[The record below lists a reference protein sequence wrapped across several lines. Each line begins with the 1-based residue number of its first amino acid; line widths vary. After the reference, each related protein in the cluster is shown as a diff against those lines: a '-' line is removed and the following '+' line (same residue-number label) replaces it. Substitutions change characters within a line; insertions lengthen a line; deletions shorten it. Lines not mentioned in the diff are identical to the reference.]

1 MKIVTAIDSF
11 KGSMTS
17 MEAGLAVTEGV
28 HRVDSDVDVQIR
40 PLADGGEGTVE
51 ALVAGMNGMKQE
63 IQVTG
68 PLGTLVVCEYG
79 IIESSKTAVIE
90 MAGAAGIT
98 LVPDEKKNPLYTT
111 TYGVGEVIKDAIGK
125 GCRRFIIGIGG
136 SATNDGGI
144 GVLQALGGELLDK
157 SGKQVPFGA
166 EGVEKLASISCKNL
180 LPQLKECSFR
190 IACDVDNPLYGEKGC
205 SYIFGP
211 QKGATPEMVELMDG
225 WMENY
230 AKITEEY
237 FADSKTQLGKFN
249 YDPNYPGC
257 GAAGGLGFA
266 FRTFL
271 HGKLEPGISIV
282 LEEIGIENQIKNADI
297 VITGEGRLDGQTV
310 MGKAPIGIARLA
322 KKYGKP
328 VLAFSGSVT
337 EDAASCNEAGIDAF
351 FSILRQVT
359 TLEEAMDPQTAQKNM
374 ESAVEQV
381 FRVIRL
387 KERNW

>member
-1 MKIVTAIDSF
+1 M
-11 KGSMTS
+11 
-17 MEAGLAVTEGV
+17 
-28 HRVDSDVDVQIR
+28 
-40 PLADGGEGTVE
+40 
-51 ALVAGMNGMKQE
+51 
-63 IQVTG
+63 
-68 PLGTLVVCEYG
+68 
-79 IIESSKTAVIE
+79 
-90 MAGAAGIT
+90 
-98 LVPDEKKNPLYTT
+98 
-111 TYGVGEVIKDAIGK
+111 
-125 GCRRFIIGIGG
+125 
-136 SATNDGGI
+136 
-144 GVLQALGGELLDK
+144 LQALGGELLDK

-166 EGVEKLASISCKNL
+166 EGVEKLASISLQKFASGIKRMQ
-180 LPQLKECSFR
+180 LP
-190 IACDVDNPLYGEKGC
+190 PLPVTWTTLYMGKKAA

-351 FSILRQVT
+351 FPILRQVT

>member
-1 MKIVTAIDSF
+1 MLNVVAIM
-11 KGSMTS
+11 G
-17 MEAGLAVTEGV
+17 
-28 HRVDSDVDVQIR
+28 R
-40 PLADGGEGTVE
+40 
-51 ALVAGMNGMKQE
+51 LVADPELRTTPQ
-63 IQVTG
+63 
-68 PLGTLVVCEYG
+68 GTNV
-79 IIESSKTAVIE
+79 
-90 MAGAAGIT
+90 
-98 LVPDEKKNPLYTT
+98 
-111 TYGVGEVIKDAIGK
+111 
-125 GCRRFIIGIGG
+125 
-136 SATNDGGI
+136 
-144 GVLQALGGELLDK
+144 
-157 SGKQVPFGA
+157 
-166 EGVEKLASISCKNL
+166 
-180 LPQLKECSFR
+180 CSFR
-190 IACDVDNPLYGEKGC
+190 IACDVDNPLYGGKGC

-351 FSILRQVT
+351 FPILRQVT

>member
-68 PLGTLVVCEYG
+68 PLGTPVVCEYG

-180 LPQLKECSFR
+180 LPELKECSFR

-351 FSILRQVT
+351 FPILRQVT

>member
-1 MKIVTAIDSF
+1 
-11 KGSMTS
+11 
-17 MEAGLAVTEGV
+17 
-28 HRVDSDVDVQIR
+28 
-40 PLADGGEGTVE
+40 
-51 ALVAGMNGMKQE
+51 
-63 IQVTG
+63 
-68 PLGTLVVCEYG
+68 
-79 IIESSKTAVIE
+79 
-90 MAGAAGIT
+90 
-98 LVPDEKKNPLYTT
+98 
-111 TYGVGEVIKDAIGK
+111 
-125 GCRRFIIGIGG
+125 
-136 SATNDGGI
+136 
-144 GVLQALGGELLDK
+144 
-157 SGKQVPFGA
+157 
-166 EGVEKLASISCKNL
+166 
-180 LPQLKECSFR
+180 
-190 IACDVDNPLYGEKGC
+190 
-205 SYIFGP
+205 
-211 QKGATPEMVELMDG
+211 MDG
-225 WMENY
+225 WMKNY

-351 FSILRQVT
+351 FPILRQVT